1 MHIFSGGTTPAG
13 FDCSGFVYYVINRS
27 GRRIGRAMSAQ
38 INTGTPVARADLR
51 PGDIVFFNNGPN
63 RRLGH
68 NGIYIGGG
76 DFIHSANP
84 RRGVVI
90 DTINNGY
97 YHRYYYTARRVH

>member
-1 MHIFSGGTTPAG
+1 MYYGGTTPSG

-27 GRRIGRAMSAQ
+27 GRTIGRAMTAQ
-38 INTGTPVARADLR
+38 INSGIPVARGDLR
-51 PGDIVFFNNGPN
+51 PGDIVFFNNAPGG
-63 RRLGH
+63 RLGH

-76 DFIHSANP
+76 NFIHSANP

-97 YHRYYYTARRVH
+97 YNTHYYTARRVN